1 MLHSFD
7 ASNRTWMYREN
18 WRCQASR
25 CKGFHLIGVKV
36 LALKLLD
43 PHVLGQH
50 SQELF
55 GGLHK
60 AIV

>member
-1 MLHSFD
+1 
-7 ASNRTWMYREN
+7 MYREN